1 MPVEQTPKQLVTQR
15 IKDATNILV
24 TVSHNPS
31 VDELS
36 AALAFALILDKL
48 GKTPTAVFSGK
59 IPAAIEFLSPDKTFD
74 SNVDGLRDFIIA
86 LDKEKADR
94 LRYKVED
101 DLVRVFITP
110 YRTTITEKDLSF
122 SQGDFNVDLV
132 VAFGV
137 DKREDLDTAIT
148 AHGRILH
155 DATIIT
161 INQIAG
167 EGSLGE
173 IDWSDVDA
181 SSLCEMLTSLT
192 ESLQSGLI
200 DEPIATALLTGLVSS
215 TDRFRNNKTS
225 PKVMTMAAQLMAAG
239 ANQQLIA
246 DKLEEAE
253 TVTTGKLNVSKD
265 VPPAEEPNSV
275 KSADSNDGMIRVDH
289 VDEEPVLSIE
299 KSEPAPQEEASSLR
313 ETLEQKARD
322 VDMAS
327 QTKPNENE
335 GVAEDQPFSK
345 SRISSW
351 RDTQMPSTGG
361 SLNATAEQAAADKRK
376 AEEEEKNRVILSH
389 DSPEVE
395 QAPVA
400 TPPALN
406 ATTLPATEPTV
417 QDIFAAPPTSVQ
429 VEPPQPQAIAMAQPE
444 PQAPFFPQPEP
455 QQPMFPQTAPE
466 TPVFSQQPESPVTG
480 ASDGMQFEATPLAQP
495 SQPAQPNQSLADL
508 EAQVHEQQ
516 SAGGSI
522 EDARAQ
528 LDAIFNN
535 QPNQPLE
542 SAGAQQLGQVNHEAL
557 PPQQQA
563 QYQQP
568 PQPPQPTFQ
577 PQAAAGLPPLP
588 PMPDFSKLPPLP
600 GEVGG
605 DVAQPPFPSAS
616 FGLPEQTAPAINPP
630 ANPDDPGQFRLP
642 GQ

>member
-1 MPVEQTPKQLVTQR
+1 MPVEQTPKQIVTQR
-15 IKDATNILV
+15 VKDATNILV

-59 IPAAIEFLSPDKTFD
+59 IPAAIEFLNPDKTFD
-74 SNVDGLRDFIIA
+74 NNVDGLRDFIIA

-110 YRTTITEKDLSF
+110 YKTTITERDLSF

-181 SSLCEMLTSLT
+181 SSLCEMLMSLT

-253 TVTTGKLNVSKD
+253 TVSTGKLNVSKD
-265 VPPAEEPNSV
+265 APSPEEPTPV
-275 KSADSNDGMIRVDH
+275 KSAGSNDGMIKVDH
-289 VDEEPVLSIE
+289 VEEEPALVVD
-299 KSEPAPQEEASSLR
+299 KSGPAPQEENSASLK
-313 ETLEQKARD
+313 ETLEQTARS
-322 VDMAS
+322 VEPS
-327 QTKPNENE
+327 TPQPNDIVSKSEE
-335 GVAEDQPFSK
+335 QPFSK

-351 RDTQMPSTGG
+351 RDTQVPSTGG
-361 SLNATAEQAAADKRK
+361 SLSATAEQAAADKRK

-395 QAPVA
+395 QAPIA

-406 ATTLPATEPTV
+406 STTLPATEPTV
-417 QDIFAAPPTSVQ
+417 QDIFAAPPSPAPI
-429 VEPPQPQAIAMAQPE
+429 EPPQPQEIAMAQPE
-444 PQAPFFPQPEP
+444 PQSPFFPQPSP
-455 QQPMFPQTAPE
+455 DSSMFPQTAPE
-466 TPVFSQQPESPVTG
+466 LESPQQPEPTVTG
-480 ASDGMQFEATPLAQP
+480 ASEGMQFEATPLVQP
-495 SQPAQPNQSLADL
+495 APAQPNQTLADL
-508 EAQVHEQQ
+508 EAQVRGQQ
-516 SAGGSI
+516 GSGGAL

-542 SAGAQQLGQVNHEAL
+542 SAGAQQLGQVSHEA
-557 PPQQQA
+557 PQA
-563 QYQQP
+563 
-568 PQPPQPTFQ
+568 PQPAQPMFQ
-577 PQAAAGLPPLP
+577 SPAPAELPPLP

-600 GEVGG
+600 GEGSV
-605 DVAQPPFPSAS
+605 DAIQPPPSAS
-616 FGLPEQTAPAINPP
+616 FGLPEQTAPVINPP
-630 ANPDDPGQFRLP
+630 ANPGDPGQFRLP